1 MGERFRLKA
10 GVDISSY
17 PADVQVILRAM
28 KRYGIMM
35 ADNGSAW
42 YISGQP
48 DPRWNDSDLHTL
60 GQLLGSNFEA
70 VDATVLMIDPNS
82 GAALQNGV
90 TVTVSPS
97 SASVHTGHMQPFTA
111 TVSGAPNTVTW
122 SVNGTTGGDGVVGV
136 IDANGQYYAPTVV
149 PNPATVTVRAASTS
163 SPTAT
168 GSASVTVLPR
178 PAISSVTPSP
188 VPVGDFTL
196 TVNGVGFIA
205 SSTVSFDGNV
215 LPTTVV
221 SATRLQATGNAPA
234 AKSSVPIVVNTPD
247 GEVSNT
253 FSVDVAASA
262 PVAIAISPTTATVK
276 VRGTKQFTATVQN
289 SSNTSVIWK
298 VNSII
303 GGNGSVGTISTSGL
317 YRAPNNVPNPA
328 VVTVSATAV
337 ADSSKT
343 ANAAV
348 TVSKK

>member
-1 MGERFRLKA
+1 
-10 GVDISSY
+10 
-17 PADVQVILRAM
+17 M

-42 YISGQP
+42 FISGQP
-48 DPRWNDSDLHTL
+48 DPRWNDSNLHTL

-70 VDATVLMIDPNS
+70 VDATVLMIDPDS

-97 SASVHTGHMQPFTA
+97 SASVHTGHAQPFTA

-122 SVNGTTGGDGVVGV
+122 SVNGTTGGDSIVGV

-163 SPTAT
+163 SPTAS

-178 PAISSVTPSP
+178 PAISSVSPSP

-205 SSTVSFDGNV
+205 NSTVSFDGNA
-215 LPTTVV
+215 LATTFV
-221 SATRLQATGNAPA
+221 SATQLQATGNAPA
-234 AKSSVPIVVNTPD
+234 AKSSVPVVVYTPD
-247 GEVSNT
+247 GEVSNI
-253 FSVDVAASA
+253 FSVDVVA
-262 PVAIAISPTTATVK
+262 PAPITISISPTTATVK
-276 VRGTKQFTATVQN
+276 VRTTKQFTATVQG
-289 SSNTSVIWK
+289 SGNTSVIWK
-298 VNSII
+298 VNGVS
-303 GGNGSVGTISTSGL
+303 GGNGSLGTISASGL
-317 YRAPNNVPNPA
+317 YRAPNNVPNPS
-328 VVTVSATAV
+328 VVTVSATAA

-343 ANAAV
+343 ATAAV